1 MKKVSDFISSPT
13 EAIDVKV
20 SQVVS
25 DQMFE
30 DLLIKMKGIGWSQID
45 KGLFYL
51 ENKIKL
57 RFNQSTN
64 HVSYKVREKWNSEY
78 KNRKIISEFIK
89 DPIIGKKRLASMPDR

>member
-30 DLLIKMKGIGWSQID
+30 DLLTKMKGIGWSQID
-45 KGLFYL
+45 KGLYF
-51 ENKIKL
+51 ENQIIL

-64 HVSYKVREKWNSEY
+64 YVYYKVREKWNSEY

>member
-30 DLLIKMKGIGWSQID
+30 DLLTKMKGIGWSQID
-45 KGLFYL
+45 KGLYF
-51 ENKIKL
+51 ENQIIL
-57 RFNQSTN
+57 RLNQSTN
-64 HVSYKVREKWNSEY
+64 HVYYKVREKWNSEY